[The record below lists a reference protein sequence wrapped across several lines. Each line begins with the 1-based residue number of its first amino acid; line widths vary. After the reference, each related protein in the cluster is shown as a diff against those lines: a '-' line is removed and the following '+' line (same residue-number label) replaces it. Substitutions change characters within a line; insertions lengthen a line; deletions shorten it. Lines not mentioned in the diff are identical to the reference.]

1 MLRFADQTH
10 NKSRLITRRMFV
22 LGGIKIAV
30 FASIVSRLF
39 YLQISENIKY
49 RTLSDKNRL
58 REWKVPPQRGII
70 KDFFDAKIA
79 SNTQLFQ
86 LHMIPEDVSNIGELM
101 FRLSRLISF
110 NDRQR
115 ANLIK
120 KIKKRKPWEPVI
132 VSDNL
137 TWSEFSKLNL
147 FLHELEGI
155 KPVVAVTRQY
165 FKDGSSSHLI
175 GYVADVSKKDL
186 ENDKF
191 LKDINVPGL
200 KTGKTGL
207 EKSLNESIIGRAG
220 AQRYEVNAYGKRVK
234 EVKFTQGTIGES
246 FKTTLDL
253 EVQRFA
259 NELLKDRSGSICV
272 MDIYTGDI
280 IAMVSSP
287 TFDPNKFV
295 HGINYNDWQALITND
310 RKPLINKAVAGLY
323 PPGSTIKPVVALSAL
338 ENDVISP
345 KLVIQCTGKIE
356 LYGQTYHCWKEK
368 GHGFMGLRNAIKQ
381 SCDIYFYEVA
391 RRLGVDR
398 LSVTA
403 KKFGFGNKAFSIL
416 REEKAGVV
424 PSTKWKLK
432 NIGKGWVLG
441 ETLISGIGQGYFQST
456 PMQICLM
463 MAQLANGGY
472 KINSRIIHDPDSI
485 EPVVKAWR
493 KEFKKRE
500 KKEGLSQENEF
511 EFIEE
516 ADDSLAHY
524 NLEKLYRNP
533 ENVKFVTEAL
543 YGATNEPM
551 GTSYRSR
558 HTKPEYK
565 YAGKT
570 GTSQIRTI
578 SPEER
583 ELKLK
588 SSDLPYKLRDHALFA
603 AFAPYDKPR
612 YSISIVIEHGGTGS
626 SGAAPLAKKL
636 IKKLIDRHSLRQKQA
651 KELILEV

>member
-70 KDFFDAKIA
+70 KDFFDTKIA